1 MTNEILNF
9 SEEVGWFSHQQTGSV
24 KDSHLTRKARPLW
37 APSLKHREDKGTNV
51 MLWQNTFILTY
62 SWMENV
68 FHTITSCYNQQRLN
82 GWLSGKDHQCE
93 RWEFVNM
100 NGGERRRETWEID
113 WSNQNSAETSLCIP
127 KTSVW
132 AWPMGFSVTAAV
144 SGLSLFS
151 PTLSR
156 RTMLLHFSRWRRRG
170 GSHLPTQS
178 HQWPLTWRVMQTL
191 SQTGHGWNTSNTP
204 WMQLWLLTS
213 ISALK
218 AAEVFFSYLPGVL
231 CTRIH
236 VA

>member
-1 MTNEILNF
+1 MKSWILAKRLDGSPISKPDQSRIHTWQERQDHCEPHLWSTVRTKEQTLCCGKIHLF
-9 SEEVGWFSHQQTGSV
+9 WHIPEWRMYFTPLHHVITSSGWMDDYQTKTISV
-24 KDSHLTRKARPLW
+24 KDENLL
-37 APSLKHREDKGTNV
+37 
-51 MLWQNTFILTY
+51 I
-62 SWMENV
+62 WM
-68 FHTITSCYNQQRLN
+68 
-82 GWLSGKDHQCE
+82 
-93 RWEFVNM
+93 
-100 NGGERRRETWEID
+100 GGERRRETWEMD